1 MVPLPI
7 AHYKITSKL
16 GEGGMGEVYRATDTK
31 LGRDVAIKV
40 IPDAFASD
48 AGRMARFAR
57 EAQVLAALNHPNI
70 AAIYGVEERALVL
83 ELVEGPTLAERTA
96 QGSIPVEE
104 ALPIARQIAEAVE
117 YAHERGII
125 HRDLKPAN
133 IKLTGPAS
141 GHPGRVKVLDF
152 GLAKL
157 TEQGKEGVTAP
168 TQTMA
173 IAGTPGY
180 LAPEQLQGKPADAR
194 SDIFAFGCVLYE
206 LLSGRR
212 AFPGNTLAA
221 SLAATAL
228 AEPKAIEGAP
238 KELEK
243 LVRRCLRKDPARRT
257 QHMGDV
263 RLALEDLEQDSESG
277 KLSGAEAQ
285 PAGSRLGWIAAALL
299 GLAAV
304 SITVIHLREKPAELP
319 VVRLALLPPEK
330 TRFSGPALVSP
341 DGRRIAFT
349 TTSAD
354 GKSQSWVRA
363 LDAPAAQP
371 VLGTGRAAFW
381 SPDSRAIG
389 FTADGKLKR
398 IDAAGGPPL
407 TLADASALRG
417 GSWSPQGVIVFA
429 PDRTGA
435 LMRVAAAGGATA
447 PATKLDAARGENT
460 HRFPWFLPDGRHFV
474 FSAGSSGS
482 DHMAIRIGSLDS
494 LESKVLLEADSNAIY
509 AQGYL
514 LFLRETTLM
523 AQPFDAK
530 RLTLTGE
537 AAPVAEQVPRW
548 TTTEYGL
555 FSASETGL
563 LAYQAGAE
571 FDNLRLTWMD
581 RSGKR
586 LSTAGDPGNL
596 GWMELSPDQK
606 SAAVQVTE
614 RNNTDI
620 WIYDLARGLR
630 TRFSFDPA
638 AEREA
643 VWSPDG
649 RIVLF
654 NSDRKGRFDLYRK
667 ASDGTGAE
675 ELLYSD
681 GLDKY
686 PNSWSPDGKFLLY
699 SAIDPKTGYG
709 IWVLPLGAGAK
720 PYPWLQTRFF
730 ERNAQFSPDG
740 RWVAYH
746 SNESGRDEIYV
757 IPFRPGGGAPGGK
770 RQVST
775 AGGTLPR
782 WRRDGKELF
791 YIGLDQK
798 LMAAEVGAKG
808 GTFENGPVSALFGP
822 LISGRGFLYDVAADG
837 QRFLAVVPPEQGTN
851 AEPLTVVQNWTAG
864 LKK

>member
-1 MVPLPI
+1 
-7 AHYKITSKL
+7 
-16 GEGGMGEVYRATDTK
+16 
-31 LGRDVAIKV
+31 
-40 IPDAFASD
+40 
-48 AGRMARFAR
+48 
-57 EAQVLAALNHPNI
+57 
-70 AAIYGVEERALVL
+70 
-83 ELVEGPTLAERTA
+83 
-96 QGSIPVEE
+96 
-104 ALPIARQIAEAVE
+104 
-117 YAHERGII
+117 
-125 HRDLKPAN
+125 
-133 IKLTGPAS
+133 
-141 GHPGRVKVLDF
+141 
-152 GLAKL
+152 
-157 TEQGKEGVTAP
+157 
-168 TQTMA
+168 
-173 IAGTPGY
+173 
-180 LAPEQLQGKPADAR
+180 
-194 SDIFAFGCVLYE
+194 
-206 LLSGRR
+206 
-212 AFPGNTLAA
+212 
-221 SLAATAL
+221 
-228 AEPKAIEGAP
+228 
-238 KELEK
+238 
-243 LVRRCLRKDPARRT
+243 
-257 QHMGDV
+257 
-263 RLALEDLEQDSESG
+263 
-277 KLSGAEAQ
+277 
-285 PAGSRLGWIAAALL
+285 
-299 GLAAV
+299 
-304 SITVIHLREKPAELP
+304 
-319 VVRLALLPPEK
+319 
-330 TRFSGPALVSP
+330 
-341 DGRRIAFT
+341 
-349 TTSAD
+349 
-354 GKSQSWVRA
+354 
-363 LDAPAAQP
+363 
-371 VLGTGRAAFW
+371 
-381 SPDSRAIG
+381 
-389 FTADGKLKR
+389 
-398 IDAAGGPPL
+398 
-407 TLADASALRG
+407 
-417 GSWSPQGVIVFA
+417 
-429 PDRTGA
+429 
-435 LMRVAAAGGATA
+435 
-447 PATKLDAARGENT
+447 
-460 HRFPWFLPDGRHFV
+460 
-474 FSAGSSGS
+474 
-482 DHMAIRIGSLDS
+482 
-494 LESKVLLEADSNAIY
+494 
-509 AQGYL
+509 
-514 LFLRETTLM
+514 
-523 AQPFDAK
+523 
-530 RLTLTGE
+530 
-537 AAPVAEQVPRW
+537 
-548 TTTEYGL
+548 
-555 FSASETGL
+555 
-563 LAYQAGAE
+563 
-571 FDNLRLTWMD
+571 MD

-757 IPFRPGGGAPGGK
+757 IPFRPGEGAPGGK